1 MSGVRS
7 MKPPENLAE
16 VVEAAMKKHQATSGR
31 ELARRSREM
40 KTPLSYTV
48 INELRRNTY
57 LHPLGSEQ
65 RAFLSKLS
73 GVPLA
78 VIDELAGAKALAP
91 FKLPERAA
99 ELSGDQRKAVL
110 SVVSAFINANEEIE
124 TMQSELDAIDLR
136 EHEG

>member
-1 MSGVRS
+1 MNSVRREQ
-7 MKPPENLAE
+7 PPEDLAE
-16 VVEAAMKKHQATSGR
+16 VVEIAMVKHTAQSGR
-31 ELARRSREM
+31 DLARKSREL

-73 GVPLA
+73 GVPLG
-78 VIDELAGAKALAP
+78 VIDELAGARSLAP
-91 FKLPERAA
+91 FKLPDRAG

-110 SVVSAFINANEEIE
+110 SVVSAFINANEELE
-124 TMQSELDAIDLR
+124 TVQSELDAIDMR
-136 EHEG
+136 EHT